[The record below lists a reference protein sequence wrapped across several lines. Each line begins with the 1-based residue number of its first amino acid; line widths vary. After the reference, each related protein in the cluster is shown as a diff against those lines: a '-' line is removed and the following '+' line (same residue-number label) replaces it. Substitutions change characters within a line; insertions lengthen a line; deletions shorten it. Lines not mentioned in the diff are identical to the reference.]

1 MHHPA
6 EALSLSAPINMCRE
20 MAAQA
25 QRLAASEADPARR
38 EKYMDLARQWSEL
51 ADEMER
57 AIAPLESE
65 RKAAE

>member
-1 MHHPA
+1 MRDPG
-6 EALSLSAPINMCRE
+6 ELLTLSAPINTCRD

-25 QRLAASEADPARR
+25 ERLAASEAMSARR
-38 EKYMDLARQWSEL
+38 AKYLDLARQWSEL

-57 AIAPLESE
+57 AIASLQTE